1 MMTLGTKLLYLTAF
15 SLIIMLVILAVY
27 YVWSMDFN
35 KHPNYDQPIR
45 YFIQP
50 QIDAWRNITGYECLP
65 GEQVNDSWQ
74 PLASDAVVP
83 LRQVINLL
91 DNALSAV
98 PAEASTLTVHLTPGQ
113 LMSRDFPY
121 FAKWAVS
128 KAAPLTLVAEVTIES
143 RMLPL
148 HRHRFN
154 RLMND
159 AKNEGLELSLTILDA
174 PQRPRAIDWVLPV
187 VDEVRVSAAA
197 LTGEAPGSE
206 MAVWQEVANGD
217 DYRLVVTDIET
228 PAEQQLARQLSGA
241 RLQGPLIGQPQDP
254 AVTC

>member
-1 MMTLGTKLLYLTAF
+1 MMTLWMKLLYLTGFA
-15 SLIIMLVILAVY
+15 LIIMLVTLAIY

-35 KHPNYDQPIR
+35 KHPNYKQPVR

-50 QIDAWRNITGYECLP
+50 QIDARRNITGYECLP
-65 GEQVNDSWQ
+65 GEQVNDTWQ
-74 PLASDAVVP
+74 PLAADAVVP

-98 PAEASTLTVHLTPGQ
+98 PKEASTLTVHLTPSQ

-128 KAAPLTLVAEVTIES
+128 KAAPLTLVAEVTIEG

-154 RLMND
+154 RLIND

-174 PQRPRAIDWVLPV
+174 PQRPHTIDWVLPV
-187 VDEVRVSAAA
+187 IDEVRVSAAA
-197 LTGEAPGSE
+197 LTGETPGSE
-206 MAVWQEVANGD
+206 MAVWEEVANGD
-217 DYRLVVTDIET
+217 DYRLVVTNIKT
-228 PAEQQLARQLSGA
+228 PAEQQLARQLNDV

-254 AVTC
+254 ATAC